1 MDTAGVAV
9 VKQGSRSGF
18 IWYCISNDHSM
29 WLCPLEVQDIGGGF
43 SSLSDYSSRR
53 VCVFHFFLLCTLHFD
68 FELGQFLLWLISSA
82 AVALLCSRRSLW
94 GVPLS
99 CDPGSEPELWQGW
112 LGL

>member
-82 AVALLCSRRSLW
+82 AVAVLQIPLGRSAFLR
-94 GVPLS
+94 
-99 CDPGSEPELWQGW
+99 PGE
-112 LGL
+112 